1 MPRTPIEDLS
11 VYADKEATPA
21 QEHFTDWIVE
31 KVGITFATQKEMVAF
46 REGVRLAKALVM
58 RHQASDENKEFTAS
72 QKASR
77 AAAVAAAPA
86 KAPKAPKAAP
96 AAAVEE
102 EEEAPA
108 PKPAKAAR
116 GRRGRAAAGSADA
129 PF

>member
-1 MPRTPIEDLS
+1 MPRQPIEDLS

-77 AAAVAAAPA
+77 AAAAAAAPA
-86 KAPKAPKAAP
+86 KAPKAKAAP

-108 PKPAKAAR
+108 PKATKAAR
-116 GRRGRAAAGSADA
+116 GRRGRAAQGGADA

>member
-86 KAPKAPKAAP
+86 KAPKAAAAP
-96 AAAVEE
+96 AAPAE

-108 PKPAKAAR
+108 PKATKAAR